1 MRDQPLS
8 KPSSPPSP
16 AVTMGYGHQWIQEDD
31 IAAVVRVLKSDWL
44 TQGPLVHRFEEA
56 IASTCGAKH
65 AVAFSSGTAALHA
78 ACVSAGLEAGDEA
91 ITTPMTFVATASAVI
106 HSGGR
111 PVFAD
116 IQADTLAIDPAEIRQ
131 RLTRRTK
138 ALLPVDFA
146 GLPPDLDAIQKIA
159 AEHGLVVIEDAAHA
173 LGAKY
178 RGRKVGSLSHM
189 TVLSFHPVK
198 TITTGEGGVVLTD
211 NKDLYDRLR
220 TFRHHGILRDPTRLT
235 RDDGP
240 WYYEIHDLGHNFRM
254 TDFQCALGLS
264 QLGKLDGFLE
274 RRRQI
279 AARYT
284 QAFREFSEIILQTE
298 PPTSTSAY
306 HLYVIQLDTDRLR
319 CSRREIYDALRA
331 KRIGVGVHYVPVHY
345 HPFYQRRFG
354 YRPGDY
360 PRAERYYSRA
370 ITLPLFP
377 AMTDE
382 DVEYVV
388 EAVQEVVSR
397 ARR

>member
-1 MRDQPLS
+1 
-8 KPSSPPSP
+8 
-16 AVTMGYGHQWIQEDD
+16 MGYGHQWIQEDD